1 VVGLIILV
9 VGVLAVLG
17 VIALTRNEGKSSSP
31 FDGAVPPTTAPPPTN
46 SVTASGQLVAVNAA
60 SYAET
65 FTVSTCQRLG
75 KRGVVL
81 LGTGPTGAA
90 VAVSAPDG
98 TGSLV
103 ITGAATPG
111 ATALPAGTVGATP
124 GGLFLSGRVT
134 SARVGAGGQF
144 DLAGTFDAS
153 PTGPTGPFTV
163 TGFCA

>member
-31 FDGAVPPTTAPPPTN
+31 LDGAVPPTAPPSTTA
-46 SVTASGQLVAVNAA
+46 VAASGQLATVNAS

-65 FTVSTCQRLG
+65 FTVSTCQRVG
-75 KRGVVL
+75 KRGLVL
-81 LGTGPTGAA
+81 QGVGATGAT
-90 VAVSAPDG
+90 VAISAPDG

-103 ITGAATPG
+103 VTGVATPEASGSAAVTGTGTPG
-111 ATALPAGTVGATP
+111 A
-124 GGLFLSGRVT
+124 LFLSGRVT
-134 SARVGAGGQF
+134 SARVGAAGQF
-144 DLAGTFDAS
+144 DLTGNLDAS

>member
-17 VIALTRNEGKSSSP
+17 VIAITRNEGKSSSSL
-31 FDGAVPPTTAPPPTN
+31 DGAVPPTTAPPSTN
-46 SVTASGQLVAVNAA
+46 SVTASGQLVSVNAA

-65 FTVSTCQRLG
+65 FTVSTCRRLG
-75 KRGVVL
+75 KRGLVL
-81 LGTGPTGAA
+81 RGTGATGAA
-90 VAVSAPDG
+90 VTISAPDG

-103 ITGAATPG
+103 VT
-111 ATALPAGTVGATP
+111 GATP

-134 SARVGAGGQF
+134 SAKVGAAGQF
-144 DLAGTFDAS
+144 DLAGNLDAS

-163 TGFCA
+163 TGFCAA